1 MVTPA
6 TGNFERTDLLN
17 IYNVVQNSIMSY
29 PKELIIGV
37 LRNEFSKDSYYH
49 YVADEFGFP
58 KTPDLTDVAIDA
70 GLNDDITTRLFIG
83 EIFRFNAVFYPAIL
97 VKVTN
102 VKSIPISFN
111 RNKYTVENDKLLVV
125 DGYGNQKEVFIPKYF
140 DLAGAYESSI
150 SIDIIDRDIVSRDNL
165 AGIIMMMFNDLKFE
179 AFRKAGLVI
188 KPPTISGISEG
199 EDRQQEKIYKATINL
214 DIRSEWRRLI
224 PIDSLV
230 DKINICI
237 DIMNLHTKQP
247 VPELEINTYIDLADA
262 IENM

>member
-1 MVTPA
+1 
-6 TGNFERTDLLN
+6 
-17 IYNVVQNSIMSY
+17 
-29 PKELIIGV
+29 
-37 LRNEFSKDSYYH
+37 
-49 YVADEFGFP
+49 
-58 KTPDLTDVAIDA
+58 
-70 GLNDDITTRLFIG
+70 
-83 EIFRFNAVFYPAIL
+83 
-97 VKVTN
+97 
-102 VKSIPISFN
+102 
-111 RNKYTVENDKLLVV
+111 
-125 DGYGNQKEVFIPKYF
+125 
-140 DLAGAYESSI
+140 
-150 SIDIIDRDIVSRDNL
+150 
-165 AGIIMMMFNDLKFE
+165 MMMFNDLKFE